1 MTRRDLFRRAAGALS
16 LPVLDPVRALAAE
29 VKRVRITDIE
39 SFQVRVPGGNADDP
53 MKNFAYGVSRVH
65 TDAGVT
71 GTAFLPCPGD
81 ILRRWVKP
89 TLVGQDLFAID
100 RHVNRLQALR
110 GESGVQI
117 WSGVEHAM
125 WDVVGKIANLPVR
138 TVKKLVG

>member
-100 RHVNRLQALR
+100 RHHQDSNRA
-110 GESGVQI
+110 
-117 WSGVEHAM
+117 
-125 WDVVGKIANLPVR
+125 KIERRLFKFAAYFSIRNNRDPDDE
-138 TVKKLVG
+138 